1 MVRYSSDFD
10 EAVQKHLEFIQNNIA
25 RMAQNAFLLKAWSV
39 TLVAAIIA
47 LTAREPSVNFVLIA
61 LIPALAFW
69 GLDGFYLGQERLFRR
84 LHEDVVAGNVD
95 PFLMDPSEYEEHVK
109 GWLRSVIS
117 RSVLPFHLPVVLAVI
132 GIALILHFTAGG
144 SADSGVETVALLLE
158 RAGLHG

>member
-1 MVRYSSDFD
+1 MARYSSSFD

-47 LTAREPSVNFVLIA
+47 LTAREPSVYFVLIA
-61 LIPALAFW
+61 LLPALAFW

-84 LHEDVVAGNVD
+84 LHEDVVAGKVD
-95 PFLMDPSEYEEHVK
+95 PFFMDPSEYEEGFR
-109 GWLRSVIS
+109 GWSRSVIS

-132 GIALILHFTAGG
+132 GIALILHFTMGG
-144 SADSGVETVALLLE
+144 SAESGAETTVWLLE
-158 RAGLHG
+158 RAG